1 MLVRANRKHSLVD
14 GWFNIHRA
22 SGLSLQ
28 ACPGPVQNLAGGG
41 SGHVADAWTFEAIS
55 AFLWTYTGWSSGL
68 AMFDDLAKLTQL
80 CTLLNIVGLLEG
92 GKPGSGVHSR
102 LLCFTPM
109 LTLGFLSLFFFFFFA
124 QLCWMWTLFQNLYFP
139 HYSWAS
145 VLCHFF
151 FPHVNCSFISLV
163 RFSMESLAFALS
175 ICRSFVWTLSLVMC
189 IATVFFRAGLSFHYH
204 CRIFWGIKDL
214 DLNIKCILVFSFMLF
229 LPFKNFSVLWDHNG
243 ASLYLEFYKIC
254 LSHLALEFIFMRG

>member
-109 LTLGFLSLFFFFFFA
+109 LTLGFLSLFFFFFCPTMLDVNSLPEFV
-124 QLCWMWTLFQNLYFP
+124 FP
-139 HYSWAS
+139 SLLVS
-145 VLCHFF
+145 ISSLSLF

-214 DLNIKCILVFSFMLF
+214 DLNIKCILVFSFMLS